1 MPEAVQLDVH
11 PLTPE
16 RFADLAA
23 LFEEGG
29 DPKWCW
35 CVYFRFRGRDW
46 SNSTTSENRAALEGH
61 WPSDRWRPVSSA
73 TATAALVGWVSLG
86 PRGD

>member
-1 MPEAVQLDVH
+1 MALDIR
-11 PLTPE
+11 PLTPD

-46 SNSTTSENRAALEGH
+46 SNSTAAENRAALEVL
-61 WPSDRWRPVSSA
+61 PSDRWRPGSSA
-73 TATAALVGWVSLG
+73 TATAAPSAGSASRRARTTSG
-86 PRGD
+86 